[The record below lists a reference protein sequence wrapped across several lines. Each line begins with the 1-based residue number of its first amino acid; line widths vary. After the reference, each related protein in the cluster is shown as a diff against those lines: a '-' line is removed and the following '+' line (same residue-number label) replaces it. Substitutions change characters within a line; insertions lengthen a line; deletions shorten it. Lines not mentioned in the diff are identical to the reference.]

1 MNLLETIL
9 SAQGGGAVR
18 QIGTQFGLDESQTRS
33 VIEQLTPAL
42 ARGLQRN
49 AGSGD
54 GLGSLLGALASGN
67 HQRYLEDPEALAG
80 QGALEGNGI
89 LGHIFGSKDV
99 SRNVAGRAARE
110 TGVSSDV
117 IKQMLPIVASMAMA
131 ALSRQAGQQGVV
143 RDSAPPRQD
152 DSAMGMLNS
161 FLDADKDGSAVD
173 DIINLAQKFF

>member
-18 QIGTQFGLDESQTRS
+18 QLGDQFGLDDRQTRS

-42 ARGLQRN
+42 ARGLQKN
-49 AGSGD
+49 AGNGD
-54 GLGSLLGALASGN
+54 GLASLLGALAAGN
-67 HQRYLEDPEALAG
+67 HQRYLEEPGALAG
-80 QGALEGNGI
+80 QAALEGNGI

-117 IKQMLPIVASMAMA
+117 VKQMLPILASMAMA

-143 RDSAPPRQD
+143 RGSAPPQAD
-152 DSAMGMLNS
+152 DSAFGMLNS
-161 FLDADKDGSAVD
+161 FLDSDKDGSSVD